1 MHLGTAWARGGQD
14 FYRARV
20 PLEALEQQG
29 HTIVW
34 PAEDGGGFD
43 LARLSQCDVVHVHQC
58 LDAEARLVLEA
69 LTRRGVAFTWDGWD
83 GCVPE
88 ADDGLAP
95 GARSS
100 LAPANGGGV
109 ALCAPPSAP
118 AHGRGR
124 MFEHAMRVARC
135 AQVVTVPNET
145 LAQRYR
151 ECGIERV
158 EVIPDCLPTAPR
170 QRRRHEGIVIGWVSE
185 SGRPDDHE
193 QRELAEVLP
202 QIQRAHPDVWIECVG
217 IDLELEERY
226 RYHAD
231 GRSDDLPGRLAH
243 FDIGVVPLAETSR
256 NRSRSD
262 VALKEYAAS
271 GVPWLA
277 SQLSAYGGLGERQG
291 GALVPSGGWFDA
303 LDRLIRDADERCR
316 LAEQGRSW
324 GQTQTVD
331 RVVGRWEAV
340 FREAVDRR
348 YVSPA

>member
-1 MHLGTAWARGGQD
+1 MHVGTAWARGGQD

-20 PLEALEQQG
+20 PLAALEQQG

-88 ADDGLAP
+88 PEGPLVSAAP
-95 GARSS
+95 IGF
-100 LAPANGGGV
+100 APAVGGT
-109 ALCAPPSAP
+109 ALCAPPSP
-118 AHGRGR
+118 AARGR
-124 MFEHAMRVARC
+124 RGRLFEHAMRVARC
-135 AQVVTVPNET
+135 AQVVTVPNEA
-145 LAQRYR
+145 LAERYR

-158 EVIPDCLPTAPR
+158 EVIPDCLPAAPR

-202 QIQRAHPDVWIECVG
+202 QIQRAHPEVWVECVG
-217 IDLELEERY
+217 IDLDLSERY
-226 RYHAD
+226 RYHAG

-243 FDIGVVPLAETSR
+243 FDIGVVPLADTSR

-277 SQLSAYGGLGERQG
+277 SQLSAYGGLGPGEG
-291 GALVPSGGWFDA
+291 GALVPPGGWFDA
-303 LDRLIRDADERCR
+303 LDRLIRDAEERRR
-316 LAEQGRSW
+316 LAEQGRTW

-331 RVVGRWEAV
+331 RVVDRWEAV

-348 YVSPA
+348 YVSPS

>member
-1 MHLGTAWARGGQD
+1 MHLGTAWAREGQD

-20 PLEALEQQG
+20 PLTALEQRG

-34 PAEDGGGFD
+34 PDEEGGGFD

-69 LTRRGVAFTWDGWD
+69 LSRRGVAFTWDGWD

-88 ADDGLAP
+88 DDPAAEPPGLLALSGGGSLCARPSPLAP
-95 GARSS
+95 GR
-100 LAPANGGGV
+100 
-109 ALCAPPSAP
+109 
-118 AHGRGR
+118 RGR
-124 MFEHAMRVARC
+124 LFEHAMRVARC

-158 EVIPDCLPTAPR
+158 EVIPDCLPTSPR
-170 QRRRHEGIVIGWVSE
+170 RRRRHEGIVIGWVSE
-185 SGRPDDHE
+185 SGRPDDPE

-202 QIQRAHPDVWIECVG
+202 QIQRAHPDVWVECVG
-217 IDLELEERY
+217 IDLELAERY
-226 RYHAD
+226 RHHA
-231 GRSDDLPGRLAH
+231 GRRADDLPALLAR
-243 FDIGVVPLAETSR
+243 FDIGVVPLADTSR

-262 VALKEYAAS
+262 VVLKEYAAS

-277 SQLSAYGGLGERQG
+277 SQLSAYGGLGPGEG
-291 GALVPSGGWFDA
+291 GTLVSAGGWFET
-303 LDRLIRDADERCR
+303 LDRLIRDGDVRRR
-316 LAEQGRSW
+316 LAENGRNW
-324 GQTQTVD
+324 GRTQTVD
-331 RVVGRWEAV
+331 SVVDRWEAV

-348 YVSPA
+348 YVAPS

>member
-1 MHLGTAWARGGQD
+1 MHVGTAWARGGQD

-20 PLEALEQQG
+20 PLAALEQQG

-88 ADDGLAP
+88 PDDGLLSASP
-95 GARSS
+95 VGFVPAGGA
-100 LAPANGGGV
+100 GT
-109 ALCAPPSAP
+109 ALCAPPLP
-118 AHGRGR
+118 ARGR
-124 MFEHAMRVARC
+124 RGRLFEHAMRVARC

-158 EVIPDCLPTAPR
+158 EVIPDCLPAAAR

-185 SGRPDDHE
+185 SGQPTDHE

-202 QIQRAHPDVWIECVG
+202 QIQRAHPDVWVECVG
-217 IDLELEERY
+217 VDLQLSERY

-243 FDIGVVPLAETSR
+243 FDIGVVPLADTSR

-262 VALKEYAAS
+262 VSLKEYAAS

-277 SQLSAYGGLGERQG
+277 SELHAYGGLGEEQG
-291 GALVPSGGWFDA
+291 GALVPPGGWFDA
-303 LDRLIRDADERCR
+303 LDRLIRDGDVRRR
-316 LAEQGRSW
+316 LADQGRSW
-324 GQTQTVD
+324 GRTQTVD
-331 RVVGRWEAV
+331 RVVDRWEAV

-348 YVSPA
+348 YVSPS